1 MTECVGVQ
9 ALKALTRTNEKTTKE
24 SLAHWVDG
32 LAVSDAVK
40 AELKAITPWS
50 FVGVLP
56 VERKQ

>member
-1 MTECVGVQ
+1 MQ

-56 VERKQ
+56 VEKKQ